1 VIENK
6 LPLKTL
12 ILWQIRILFL
22 FAFLIAVL
30 DLFCNNFDWCVL
42 CIIALGCIYFI
53 LSLWYIPTLFKSY
66 KITYING
73 AVVIE
78 KGVIVKTTNIMPYSK
93 MIYTQTITTPLARVF
108 GLSAVALKA
117 ARSRIIIPEFPVA
130 EVEKFAKLLA
140 EGEK

>member
-6 LPLKTL
+6 LPLKTM
-12 ILWQIRILFL
+12 ILWQIRIFFITAFFL
-22 FAFLIAVL
+22 FVFNYICGGFGWYALGVMA
-30 DLFCNNFDWCVL
+30 
-42 CIIALGCIYFI
+42 IALTY
-53 LSLWYIPTLFKSY
+53 LVLALWYVPALFKSY
-66 KITYING
+66 KIIYING

-78 KGVIVKTTNIMPYSK
+78 KGVIIKTANIMPYSK
-93 MIYTQTITTPLARVF
+93 MIYTQTFTTPLARAF
-108 GLSAVALKA
+108 GLAAVSLKA